1 MKVMRRFIWADGRSC
16 SSGWRVHKRGSEIRT
31 AGKSSNLGVASRLR
45 LRSGDPRIGD
55 ENVKEA

>member
-1 MKVMRRFIWADGRSC
+1 MTV
-16 SSGWRVHKRGSEIRT
+16 
-31 AGKSSNLGVASRLR
+31 GKSPNAGVASRLR